1 MNKQIKAVLVA
12 LLLLTFVVAALTACS
27 LTPTDSNAQD
37 LYDTYSTTVKAL
49 GKTPMSSEE
58 WKTLYAEVQSENA
71 GISIT
76 GVAVTY
82 TTNEQNQT
90 ICKLTFSFVD
100 GKTMEKVLTISDTD
114 TPDPNPTPDPDP
126 TPDPK
131 PDPTPDPD
139 PEPTPDPK
147 PDPTPDPNPDPN
159 PTPDPKPTHDGTT
172 AEKAYTIAEAIEVAR
187 KLNAGDVSD
196 TPVYIKGYIEGEL
209 ETGEY
214 TSGGTY
220 NLAYLVDVIPN
231 ESQVFD
237 IYGFSLEKFPN
248 LKQGDFVVAYGYLYH
263 DEEKV
268 GTTTYELVG
277 MCSVEE
283 DNGKVIDPE
292 IISVN
297 SEQTPDPTPDPT
309 PDGHTHTYDSYF
321 VYGKC
326 TQDGCNVIGRN
337 PVDAKFRNEFKY
349 TLTTA
354 QINNYNNL
362 YETMSK
368 ALQGT
373 TVDSN
378 TFLDNFNK
386 YTEGLDYV
394 GTQYQ
399 IASVLMDVDG
409 TTTAQNNFNTVS
421 KQYNLMF
428 SNYYGIVVAVNQSKD
443 STFKREFYTYY
454 NYGQELSQ
462 EEIDQLLQD
471 AQVNSGNNETQD
483 KIDNIID
490 QYSQLDYDSA
500 TYTNDVSKLYG
511 QLVTLNN
518 TLAKSYGYNNYMD
531 YAYKNVYNR
540 EYTSAEVANMRNYV
554 KQYIAPLYN
563 KIATENKKYTSLSK
577 DADVDFYNALN
588 YYSLFTDATATK
600 GFKEAKSAIEYIYK
614 YFQFLDNGNNN
625 IKFVNSVEDL
635 FKTGNYFTGTGIGAY
650 TYWFDSYK
658 KAVLYFND
666 PDYATTFTFVHEFGH
681 YYENCHNGERNLSFD
696 HCETQSQGN
705 EMLLLAWLSQ
715 NKASGISDGYLA
727 TKYAQLEN
735 MLKTIITSTAVDEFE
750 QAAYANTYG
759 TSEFKD
765 GIATNKY
772 QQLFETILNSYGANI
787 SGYNDYWSA
796 VVFDNAGY
804 YISYAM
810 SALPAVE
817 IYAKGTTDLNAA
829 KTAYLKLFTYTS
841 QDEITFT
848 EALKAAGLDNP
859 FSESLYTTIANS
871 IK

>member
-1 MNKQIKAVLVA
+1 
-12 LLLLTFVVAALTACS
+12 
-27 LTPTDSNAQD
+27 
-37 LYDTYSTTVKAL
+37 
-49 GKTPMSSEE
+49 MSSEE

-82 TTNEQNQT
+82 ATNEQNQT

-100 GKTMEKVLTISDTD
+100 GKTVEKVLTISDTD

-126 TPDPK
+126 K
-131 PDPTPDPD
+131 PDPTPD
-139 PEPTPDPK
+139 PTPDPK
-147 PDPTPDPNPDPN
+147 PDPDPN
-159 PTPDPKPTHDGTT
+159 
-172 AEKAYTIAEAIEVAR
+172 
-187 KLNAGDVSD
+187 
-196 TPVYIKGYIEGEL
+196 
-209 ETGEY
+209 
-214 TSGGTY
+214 
-220 NLAYLVDVIPN
+220 
-231 ESQVFD
+231 
-237 IYGFSLEKFPN
+237 
-248 LKQGDFVVAYGYLYH
+248 
-263 DEEKV
+263 
-268 GTTTYELVG
+268 
-277 MCSVEE
+277 
-283 DNGKVIDPE
+283 
-292 IISVN
+292 
-297 SEQTPDPTPDPT
+297 PT

-368 ALQGT
+368 SLQGT

-378 TFLDNFNK
+378 TFLDNFTK

-490 QYSQLDYDSA
+490 QYSQLDYNA
-500 TYTNDVSKLYG
+500 NNYTTQASKLYA
-511 QLVTLNN
+511 QLVSLNN
-518 TLAKSYGYNNYMD
+518 TLAKSFGYDDYMS
-531 YAYKNVYNR
+531 YAYENVYYR
-540 EYTSAEVANMRNYV
+540 EYTPDQVATMRNYV

-600 GFKEAKSAIEYIYK
+600 GFKEAKIAIEYIYK
-614 YFQFLDNGNNN
+614 YFQFLDNGNSS
-625 IKFVNSVEDL
+625 IKFVNSVEAL
-635 FKTGNYFTGTGIGAY
+635 FANGNYFTGDGEGAY

-666 PDYATTFTFVHEFGH
+666 PNYATTFTFVHEFGH

-705 EMLLLAWLSQ
+705 EMLLLAWLEQ
-715 NKASGISDGYLA
+715 NKASGITDGYLA

-735 MLKTIITSTAVDEFE
+735 MLNTIIISTAVDEFE
-750 QAAYANTYG
+750 QAAYNNTYG
-759 TSEFKD
+759 TGEFKD
-765 GIATNKY
+765 GIAATKY
-772 QQLFETILNSYGANI
+772 QSLFETILDTYGVDT
-787 SGYNDYWSA
+787 SSFDTEYWSY

-817 IYAKGTTDLNAA
+817 IYAKATTDLNAA

-859 FSESLYTTIANS
+859 FSESLYTTLTNA

>member
-27 LTPTDSNAQD
+27 LTPTGSNAQD
-37 LYDTYSTTVKAL
+37 LYGTYSTTVKAL

-82 TTNEQNQT
+82 ATNEQNQT

-100 GKTMEKVLTISDTD
+100 GKTVEKVLTISDTD

-131 PDPTPDPD
+131 PDSKPD
-139 PEPTPDPK
+139 PTPDPK
-147 PDPTPDPNPDPN
+147 PDPTPDP
-159 PTPDPKPTHDGTT
+159 TPDPKP
-172 AEKAYTIAEAIEVAR
+172 
-187 KLNAGDVSD
+187 
-196 TPVYIKGYIEGEL
+196 
-209 ETGEY
+209 
-214 TSGGTY
+214 
-220 NLAYLVDVIPN
+220 
-231 ESQVFD
+231 
-237 IYGFSLEKFPN
+237 
-248 LKQGDFVVAYGYLYH
+248 
-263 DEEKV
+263 
-268 GTTTYELVG
+268 
-277 MCSVEE
+277 
-283 DNGKVIDPE
+283 DP
-292 IISVN
+292 
-297 SEQTPDPTPDPT
+297 DPDPT

-378 TFLDNFNK
+378 SFLDNFTK

-511 QLVTLNN
+511 QLATLNN

-540 EYTSAEVANMRNYV
+540 EYTPAEVAKMRNYV

-600 GFKEAKSAIEYIYK
+600 GFKEAKIAIEYIYK

-625 IKFVNSVEDL
+625 VKFVNSVEDL

-666 PDYATTFTFVHEFGH
+666 PNYATTFTFVHEFGH

-705 EMLLLAWLSQ
+705 EMLLLAWLNQ

-727 TKYAQLEN
+727 TKYAQLET
-735 MLKTIITSTAVDEFE
+735 MLSTIIVSTAVDEFE
-750 QAAYANTYG
+750 QAAYSNTYG
-759 TSEFKD
+759 TGEFKD
-765 GIATNKY
+765 GIAATKY
-772 QQLFETILNSYGANI
+772 QSLFETILDTYGVDT
-787 SGYNDYWSA
+787 SSFDTEYWSY

-817 IYAKGTTDLNAA
+817 IYAKATTDLNAA

-859 FSESLYTTIANS
+859 FSESLYTTLTNA

>member
-82 TTNEQNQT
+82 ATNEQNQT

-100 GKTMEKVLTISDTD
+100 GKTVEKVLTISDTV

-131 PDPTPDPD
+131 PDPTPDPK
-139 PEPTPDPK
+139 PDPDPDPN
-147 PDPTPDPNPDPN
+147 PDPTPDPE
-159 PTPDPKPTHDGTT
+159 PTPEHDGTT
-172 AEKAYTIAEAIEVAR
+172 VEKAYTIAEAIEFAR
-187 KLNAGDVSD
+187 QMDYNISETQL
-196 TPVYIKGYIEGEL
+196 YIKGYIVEDVKSDTDDDGE
-209 ETGEY
+209 TYYY
-214 TSGGTY
+214 TF
-220 NLAYLVDVIPN
+220 LADTVDDEDTSFAI
-231 ESQVFD
+231 D
-237 IYGFSLEKFPN
+237 TFSIEKYPN
-248 LKQGDFVVAYGYLYH
+248 LKKGDFIVIYGYLYI
-263 DEEKV
+263 DTEKDTST
-268 GTTTYELVG
+268 GLEYELIG
-277 MCSVEE
+277 MTRIYE
-283 DNGKVIDPE
+283 DDTYTDYTDPVIV
-292 IISVN
+292 SVN

-326 TQDGCNVIGRN
+326 TQDGCDVIGRN

-378 TFLDNFNK
+378 SFLDNFTK

-462 EEIDQLLQD
+462 EEIDQLIKD

-490 QYSQLDYDSA
+490 QYSQLDYKSA

-540 EYTSAEVANMRNYV
+540 EYTPAEVAKMRNYV

-563 KIATENKKYTSLSK
+563 KIATENKKYDSLSK
-577 DADVDFYNALN
+577 DADVDFYNAFN

-614 YFQFLDNGNNN
+614 YFQFLDDGNNN

-635 FKTGNYFTGTGIGAY
+635 FKTGNYFTGTGVGAY

-705 EMLLLAWLSQ
+705 EMLLLAWLEQ

-735 MLKTIITSTAVDEFE
+735 MLKTIIVSTAVDEFE
-750 QAAYANTYG
+750 QAAYNNTYG
-759 TSEFKD
+759 TGEFKD

-772 QQLFETILNSYGANI
+772 QQLFETILNSYSANI

-817 IYAKGTTDLNAA
+817 IYAKATTDLNAA
-829 KTAYLKLFTYTS
+829 KTAYLKLFIYTS

>member
-37 LYDTYSTTVKAL
+37 LYDTYSTTAKAL

-82 TTNEQNQT
+82 ATDEQNQT

-100 GKTMEKVLTISDTD
+100 GKTVEKVLTISDTD
-114 TPDPNPTPDPDP
+114 TPDPTPTPDPDP

-131 PDPTPDPD
+131 PDPTPDP
-139 PEPTPDPK
+139 TPDPK
-147 PDPTPDPNPDPN
+147 PDPKPDPD
-159 PTPDPKPTHDGTT
+159 
-172 AEKAYTIAEAIEVAR
+172 
-187 KLNAGDVSD
+187 
-196 TPVYIKGYIEGEL
+196 
-209 ETGEY
+209 
-214 TSGGTY
+214 
-220 NLAYLVDVIPN
+220 
-231 ESQVFD
+231 
-237 IYGFSLEKFPN
+237 
-248 LKQGDFVVAYGYLYH
+248 
-263 DEEKV
+263 
-268 GTTTYELVG
+268 
-277 MCSVEE
+277 
-283 DNGKVIDPE
+283 
-292 IISVN
+292 
-297 SEQTPDPTPDPT
+297 PDPTPDPT

-337 PVDAKFRNEFKY
+337 PIDGNFRDKFKY
-349 TLTTA
+349 ELTTA

-378 TFLDNFNK
+378 TFLDNFTQ

-511 QLVTLNN
+511 QLATLNN

-540 EYTSAEVANMRNYV
+540 EYTPTEVAKMRNYV
-554 KQYIAPLYN
+554 KQYVAPLYN

-588 YYSLFTDATATK
+588 YYSLFTDASATK
-600 GFKEAKSAIEYIYK
+600 GFKEAKIAIEYIYK
-614 YFQFLDNGNNN
+614 YFQFLDNGNSN
-625 IKFVNSVEDL
+625 IKFANSVEDL
-635 FKTGNYFTGTGIGAY
+635 FKIGNYFTGTGIGAY

-705 EMLLLAWLSQ
+705 EMLLLAWLNQ

-727 TKYAQLEN
+727 TKYAQLET
-735 MLKTIITSTAVDEFE
+735 MLSTIIVSTAVDEFE
-750 QAAYANTYG
+750 QATYSNTYG
-759 TSEFKD
+759 TGEFKD

-787 SGYNDYWSA
+787 SGYNDYWSG

-817 IYAKGTTDLNAA
+817 IYAKATTDLNAA

-841 QDEITFT
+841 KDEITFT
-848 EALKAAGLDNP
+848 EALNAAGLDNP
-859 FSESLYTTIANS
+859 FSESLYTTLTNA